1 MLSLLVGGMK
11 FLFLKLFVIIH
22 MYIVAH
28 AEEKYSVIKQGVCH
42 CSLAIYI
49 KKYLNA
55 KEDLWKLKYY
65 TVLKYNLQKIL

>member
-11 FLFLKLFVIIH
+11 FLFPKLFVIIH

-42 CSLAIYI
+42 TAALPFT
-49 KKYLNA
+49 
-55 KEDLWKLKYY
+55 LKS
-65 TVLKYNLQKIL
+65 I